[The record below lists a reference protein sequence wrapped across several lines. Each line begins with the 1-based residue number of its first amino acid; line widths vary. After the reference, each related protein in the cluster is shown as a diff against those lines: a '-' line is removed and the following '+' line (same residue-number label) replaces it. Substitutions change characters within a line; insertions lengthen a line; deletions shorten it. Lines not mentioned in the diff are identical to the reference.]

1 MTNVQCNK
9 IWTSTKKYHEIF
21 VVILNLIKIGS
32 YSVLR
37 SPQHLT
43 EPH

>member
-1 MTNVQCNK
+1 MYNVIKYGYQQ
-9 IWTSTKKYHEIF
+9 KKYEIF

>member
-9 IWTSTKKYHEIF
+9 IWTSTKKYEIF

>member
-1 MTNVQCNK
+1 MYNVIKYGQQQQ
-9 IWTSTKKYHEIF
+9 KYHQIF